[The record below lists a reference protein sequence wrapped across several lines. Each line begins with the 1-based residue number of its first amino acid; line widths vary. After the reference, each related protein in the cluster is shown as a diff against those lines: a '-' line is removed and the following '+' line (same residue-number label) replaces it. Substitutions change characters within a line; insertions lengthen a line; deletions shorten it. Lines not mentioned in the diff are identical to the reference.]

1 MSEEG
6 IASSEIHDALSTL
19 EPITAAIA
27 DKKLRDDVLALLT
40 AEILARLSLKA
51 IALEPFEEPDYD
63 APDIDMWDTVAQP
76 VRSALIAL
84 IELRKLIGDL
94 TPVSD
99 DAPGGDVDVAFDLV
113 DNDPPPSYE
122 TPDNVA
128 KQVDDWV
135 QSTLGTKERDISA
148 KTPADQW
155 KEVQESLQPLA
166 GILVQE
172 TQRFATRLRNPQV
185 VVNRWMLL
193 AELQEFKGKFQ
204 KLLGALRLGL
214 LHPFTDLPDAE
225 LLGDYRTEEQGS
237 VLIRRAFC
245 RLERDVN
252 ALINVHE
259 TASSDERRFALEE
272 LIVRLMRF
280 ARSDAFALVRAP
292 DKRAIIEFRKMLAAE
307 AAKPE
312 GRRLEEILEDLSK
325 FLDMMRGLNRREI
338 LEKHDRIALA
348 DLRSRVLVV
357 EEVSPLD
364 IESARR
370 LLGEAHASAQNLLGR
385 DALLDMWIERLLPC
399 DTKEDLQAIVHWVNH
414 ALSRIRL

>member
-1 MSEEG
+1 MSDEV
-6 IASSEIHDALSTL
+6 ASSEIHNALSTL
-19 EPITAAIA
+19 EPITAAIS
-27 DKKLRDDVLALLT
+27 DKKLRGDVLALLT

-51 IALEPFEEPDYD
+51 ISLGPFEEPDYE
-63 APDIDMWDTVAQP
+63 APDIDMWDAVAQP

-94 TPVSD
+94 TPLSD
-99 DAPGGDVDVAFDLV
+99 DAGGEVDVAFDLV
-113 DNDPPPSYE
+113 DNNPPPSYE

-135 QSTLGTKERDISA
+135 QSTLGQKEADHA
-148 KTPADQW
+148 GKTPAEQW

-237 VLIRRAFC
+237 VLVRRAFF
-245 RLERDVN
+245 RLEQDVN
-252 ALINVHE
+252 ALINVYE
-259 TASSDERRFALEE
+259 TAGRDEKRLALEE

-280 ARSDAFALVRAP
+280 ARSDAFPLVRAP
-292 DKRAIIEFRKMLAAE
+292 DKRALIEFRKTLADE
-307 AAKPE
+307 VGKAAP
-312 GRRLEEILEDLSK
+312 RRLTEIFEDLSK

-338 LEKHDRIALA
+338 LEKHDRACLA

-370 LLGEAHASAQNLLGR
+370 LLSEAHAAAQGLLGR
-385 DALLDMWIERLLPC
+385 DALLDVWVERSLPC
-399 DTKEDLQAIVHWVNH
+399 ETKDDLQAIVRWINH